1 MAEHPIVHVEIPAE
15 DPDGVSRF
23 YGELFGWQMYGLP
36 AMGYVR
42 FEPASGPGGGFMGVG
57 GPLQHRVGE
66 LLVYVESDDIDGDL
80 GRAEALGGKI
90 LVPRTGIPNT
100 GAFGIFEDPAG
111 NRLGLFQRTG
121 RLTE

>member
-1 MAEHPIVHVEIPAE
+1 MAEHPIVHIEIAAQ
-15 DPDGVSRF
+15 DPNGVSRF
-23 YGELFGWQMYGLP
+23 YGDLFGWQLYSLP

-42 FEPASGPGGGFMGVG
+42 FEPPSGPGGGFTPVG
-57 GPLQHRVGE
+57 GPLHHRVGE
-66 LLVYVESDDIDGDL
+66 PLIYVASDDIDGDL
-80 GRAEALGGKI
+80 RRAEALGGKV
-90 LVPRTGIPNT
+90 LAPRTEIPNT

>member
-1 MAEHPIVHVEIPAE
+1 MSEHPIVHVEIPTE
-15 DPDGVSRF
+15 DPGATSRF
-23 YGELFGWQMYGLP
+23 YADLFGWQMYGLP

-42 FEPASGPGGGFMGVG
+42 FEPASGPGGGFTGVG

-80 GRAEALGGKI
+80 SKAEALGGKI
-90 LVPRTGIPNT
+90 LVPQTEIPNT

-111 NRLGLFQRTG
+111 NRLGLFRRTG